1 MSRSRT
7 RLLNLLVVGIAAVLV
22 LPSGC
27 GKDEPRSEVSAFN
40 FNGIRTSSEE
50 LAVEVEQVS
59 GAPRDDYLEWSC
71 LLSCRE
77 ADGCHADLR
86 VTVFYR
92 SGGEDQDIVLTGTVN
107 VPVGARARLTRV
119 QRPPVPVDGVDRVEV
134 RVTAQRDS
142 ADGPPPTP
150 RI

>member
-1 MSRSRT
+1 MSRRRT
-7 RLLNLLVVGIAAVLV
+7 RLLSGLVAGLAAVLA
-22 LPSGC
+22 LSSGC
-27 GKDEPRSEVSAFN
+27 RKDEPRS
-40 FNGIRTSSEE
+40 GISEFSFDGVTTSSKE
-50 LAVEVEQVS
+50 LALDVAQVS
-59 GAPRDDYLEWSC
+59 GIPHDDYVEWSC

-77 ADGCHADLR
+77 PAGCHADLR

-92 SGGEDQDIVLTGTVN
+92 SGGEDQDIVLTGTVD

-119 QRPPVPVDGVDRVEV
+119 QRPPVQVDGVDRVEV
-134 RVTAQRDS
+134 RLMAQRDT

>member
-1 MSRSRT
+1 MSRRRT
-7 RLLNLLVVGIAAVLV
+7 RLLTGLAASLAACVVLS
-22 LPSGC
+22 SGC
-27 GKDEPRSEVSAFN
+27 GKDDIRSGVASFS
-40 FNGIRTSSEE
+40 FDTISTSSEK

-59 GAPRDDYLEWSC
+59 GTPHDDYVDWAC

-77 ADGCHADLR
+77 PAGCHADLR

-92 SGGEDQDIVLTGTVN
+92 SGGTDEQIVLTGTVD

-119 QRPPVPVDGVDRVEV
+119 QRPPVPVDDVDRVEV
-134 RVTAQRDS
+134 KVVAMRGGEDS
-142 ADGPPPTP
+142 PPPTP